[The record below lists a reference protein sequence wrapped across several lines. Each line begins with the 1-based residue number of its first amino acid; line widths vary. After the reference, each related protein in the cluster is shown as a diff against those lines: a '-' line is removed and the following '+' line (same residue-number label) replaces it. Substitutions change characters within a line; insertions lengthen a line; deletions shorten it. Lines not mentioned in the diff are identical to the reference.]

1 MFSLFFFSSSSVDRI
16 SNVWLLGF
24 GGTRQQRRKTT
35 TSKKTLLCSPIVEQ
49 ENFGLLFLSR
59 NSRCFTLV
67 IFHLL
72 KTDFSHA
79 IALEFHHRR
88 TPESGNSDWRPVKPP
103 NSRENLSKIKIE
115 NLDRRRKTHVAQ
127 PSFFLVQHHTQ
138 GKKT

>member
-1 MFSLFFFSSSSVDRI
+1 MFSLFFSARLPSIEYRMCGYLDSGELDSSAEK
-16 SNVWLLGF
+16 
-24 GGTRQQRRKTT
+24 QQRQRR
-35 TSKKTLLCSPIVEQ
+35 LLCSPIVEQ

-59 NSRCFTLV
+59 HSRCFTLA

-88 TPESGNSDWRPVKPP
+88 TPESGNSDWRPVKRP